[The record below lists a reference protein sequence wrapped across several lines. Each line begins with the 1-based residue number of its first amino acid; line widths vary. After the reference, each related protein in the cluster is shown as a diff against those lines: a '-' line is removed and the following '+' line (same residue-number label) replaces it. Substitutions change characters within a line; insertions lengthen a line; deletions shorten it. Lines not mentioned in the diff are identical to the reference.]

1 MVLVF
6 DTDVEKTDILQKNI
20 DYLKKYAS
28 QVKVVN
34 LAQVMNFEDEIAR
47 ATDVK
52 KAQDL
57 TKSLSVSEFKTA
69 FCKFKVEECR
79 NSLNR
84 HHLDVSQLWSKTPP
98 DRFSFVKQGGDTI
111 KL

>member
-1 MVLVF
+1 MGSVS
-6 DTDVEKTDILQKNI
+6 I
-20 DYLKKYAS
+20 DYLKKYVL
-28 QVKVVN
+28 QVKIVN

-57 TKSLSVSEFKTA
+57 TKSLSVSEFKKA

-79 NSLNR
+79 NALNR
-84 HHLDVSQLWSKTPP
+84 HHLDISQLWSKTPP
-98 DRFSFVKQGGDTI
+98 DKFSFVKQDGDLI

>member
-1 MVLVF
+1 M
-6 DTDVEKTDILQKNI
+6 EKTDILRKNI
-20 DYLKKYAS
+20 DYLKKYVL
-28 QVKVVN
+28 QVKIVN

-69 FCKFKVEECR
+69 FCKFKVEEC
-79 NSLNR
+79 S
-84 HHLDVSQLWSKTPP
+84 
-98 DRFSFVKQGGDTI
+98 
-111 KL
+111 